1 MTRSI
6 PKARDGALQQYTE
19 GRTSLD
25 PITIGTA
32 AWYNWLEQH
41 RSFSFETN
49 HTTFTARKE
58 QRPGGWYWYAYRR
71 SQGKLRTAYL
81 GKSEE
86 LTLQRLNTTAEA
98 LGQAE
103 DLPESE
109 THRSQGVVGASA
121 LPVQQASFIAFPTT
135 RAQASQLREPEPAP
149 TYPLPVQLTPLI
161 GREQE
166 AASAAA
172 LLRRPEVRLLTM
184 CGAAGIG
191 KTRLAL
197 QVATDLLEDFADGV
211 AFVSLAPI
219 RDPTLVLATIAHT
232 LGLHAPGNEP
242 GDPLRA
248 FLWNKRLL
256 LVLDNFEHVMAAASH
271 LVDLLAASPHLKLL
285 VTSREVLHLRVEQ
298 QFAVPPLALPDLTHL
313 PDSDSIAQYP
323 AVKLFLQRAQAV
335 QHDFQ
340 ITPTNAPL
348 LAEICTRLDGLPLA
362 LELAAARV
370 RLLSPP
376 ALLARLD
383 RRFEVL
389 SGGVHDLPERQRT
402 LRATLEWSYDLL
414 SARER
419 RLFRRLSVFVG
430 GCELSSAE
438 ALCRALDP
446 AEINVF
452 EAITSLLDKS
462 LVQQRE
468 EAGDEP
474 RLLMLETVREYA
486 WEALAADE
494 EVETVRRAHAAYYL
508 ALAEEAEPQLYGA
521 EQDLW
526 QKRLV
531 REQGNLR
538 AALQWLVAEQTA
550 KKKEMAL
557 RLASALA
564 RFWEVQHR
572 LQEGRTFLE
581 RALVGSE
588 ETVAPSVRAR
598 ALETIVFVALNQG
611 DTGRAEALGEQSLS
625 LYRQLGDKQRMAV
638 VLLLLGVIART
649 KGNLVAARSSFE
661 EALALHREMGH
672 TGYTAWTLFHLGL
685 LEEKQGTYPCARIRF
700 EESLALF
707 RQAGDKKG
715 MINALYWLA
724 WMVLDQGEATTAATL
739 LEEGCERAREIGYY
753 VGLAD
758 CLRAL
763 CEVALSQG
771 DPATARTRAEESLGV
786 LREIGAR
793 DDQIASSL
801 IRLGR
806 AEARQGNFAAA
817 RVCYEESLAQALKGG
832 FKEELASGLEG
843 LAGVVAAQGALRWAA
858 QLWGAAITV
867 RDSIGVPMPPLER
880 ADYERAVAA
889 ARPRLGEKAWAF
901 AWKEGLTMTPEQAL
915 ASQEPPAASKQSAP
929 VLMTPPPAYPDG
941 LTAREVE
948 VLQLVSRGWT
958 DVQVADQLVLSP
970 RTVQGHL
977 RSIYNKINVSSR
989 AAATRYAVEHELV

>member
-1 MTRSI
+1 MARSI
-6 PKARDGALQQYTE
+6 STVRDGALQAYTAE
-19 GRTSLD
+19 GTSVD

-32 AWYNWLEQH
+32 AWFRWLERHQ
-41 RSFSFETN
+41 SFSFKAGRM
-49 HTTFTARKE
+49 TFTARKE

-71 SQGKLRTAYL
+71 SQGKLHTAYL

-86 LTLQRLNTTAEA
+86 LTVERLNT
-98 LGQAE
+98 
-103 DLPESE
+103 
-109 THRSQGVVGASA
+109 
-121 LPVQQASFIAFPTT
+121 I
-135 RAQASQLREPEPAP
+135 AQALERGDAPIQKPEPVP

-166 AASAAA
+166 ASSAAA

-191 KTRLAL
+191 KTRLAI
-197 QVATDLLEDFADGV
+197 QVAADLLEDFADGV

-219 RDPTLVLATIAHT
+219 RDSTLVLATIAHT
-232 LGLHAPGNEP
+232 LGLHDFGNEP
-242 GDPLRA
+242 GASHLHA
-248 FLWNKRLL
+248 FLRNKHLL
-256 LVLDNFEHVMAAASH
+256 LVLDNFEHVMGAASD
-271 LVDLLAASPHLKLL
+271 LVDLLTASPHLKLL
-285 VTSREVLHLRVEQ
+285 VTSREVLHLRAEQ
-298 QFAVPPLALPDLTHL
+298 QFTVPPLALPDLTHL

-323 AVKLFLQRAQAV
+323 AVKLFIQRAQAV
-335 QHDFQ
+335 KHDFQ
-340 ITPTNAPL
+340 VTPTNAPL

-362 LELAAARV
+362 LELAAARA
-370 RLLSPP
+370 RLLSPS

-389 SGGVHDLPERQRT
+389 SGGAHDLPLRQRT
-402 LRATLEWSYDLL
+402 LRATLEWSYELL

-430 GCELSSAE
+430 GCPLSAAE

-468 EAGDEP
+468 EESSEP
-474 RLLMLETVREYA
+474 RLLLLETVREYA
-486 WEALAADE
+486 WERLSADE
-494 EVETVRRAHAAYYL
+494 EVEAVRQAHAAYYL
-508 ALAEEAEPQLYGA
+508 ALAEEAEPHLYGA

-526 QKRLV
+526 QKRLE

-538 AALQWLVAEQTA
+538 AALQWLVEGQTA
-550 KKKEMAL
+550 EKKEMAL
-557 RLASALA
+557 RLTSALA

-572 LQEGRTFLE
+572 LQEGRSFLE
-581 RALVGSE
+581 RALVGSK
-588 ETVAPSVRAR
+588 ETVAPSVYAK
-598 ALETIVFVALNQG
+598 ALETAVFVAINQG
-611 DTGRAEALGEQSLS
+611 SIDRAETLGEQSLAV
-625 LYRQLGDKQRMAV
+625 YQQLGDKGGIGTALQR
-638 VLLLLGVIART
+638 LGMIART
-649 KGNLVAARSSFE
+649 KGNVAAARLLLE
-661 EALALHREMGH
+661 EALAIYREIGH
-672 TGYTAWTLFHLGL
+672 TNTPWALFHLGL
-685 LEEKQGTYPCARIRF
+685 LGEREGDYAHARARF

-724 WMVLDQGEATTAATL
+724 SMVLNQGEAKTAAIL
-739 LEEGCERAREIGYY
+739 LEEGCKQAREIGYH

-771 DPATARTRAEESLGV
+771 DPAAAIARAEESLGV
-786 LREIGAR
+786 LREIEAG

-801 IRLGR
+801 IRLAR
-806 AEARQGNFAAA
+806 AEAHQGNFAAA
-817 RVCYEESLAQALKGG
+817 QACYEESLARALKGG

-843 LAGVVAAQGALRWAA
+843 LACVVAAQGTFVWAA
-858 QLWGAAITV
+858 HLWAAATTV
-867 RDSIGVPMPPLER
+867 RDAIGVSMPPFER
-880 ADYERAVAA
+880 RDYERAVAA
-889 ARPRLGEKAWAF
+889 ARLRLGEKAWAF
-901 AWKEGLTMTPEQAL
+901 TWEEGRAMTPEQAL
-915 ASQEPPAASKQSAP
+915 ASQEGVPASKQATP
-929 VLMTPPPAYPDG
+929 LPMRPPPTFPDG

-948 VLQLVSRGWT
+948 VLRLVTQGLT
-958 DVQVADQLVLSP
+958 DAQVANHLIISP

-989 AAATRYAVEHELV
+989 SAATRYAVERKLV

>member
-1 MTRSI
+1 MICLLTSI
-6 PKARDGALQQYTE
+6 SHFRWVILA
-19 GRTSLD
+19 
-25 PITIGTA
+25 
-32 AWYNWLEQH
+32 
-41 RSFSFETN
+41 
-49 HTTFTARKE
+49 
-58 QRPGGWYWYAYRR
+58 GGSNPCWYWYAYRR

-109 THRSQGVVGASA
+109 THRSRGVVGASA

-161 GREQE
+161 GREHE

-197 QVATDLLEDFADGV
+197 QVATDLLEDFADGI

-242 GDPLRA
+242 GDPLCA

-362 LELAAARV
+362 LELAAARA

-389 SGGVHDLPERQRT
+389 SGGGHDLPERQRT

-414 SARER
+414 SGRER
-419 RLFRRLSVFVG
+419 RLFRRLSAFVG
-430 GCELSSAE
+430 GCTLSAAE

-446 AEINVF
+446 AEIHVF

-462 LVQQRE
+462 LVQRRE
-468 EAGDEP
+468 EEGSEP
-474 RLLMLETVREYA
+474 RLLLLETVREYA
-486 WEALAADE
+486 WEQFSADE
-494 EVETVRRAHAAYYL
+494 EVEAVRQAHAAYYL
-508 ALAEEAEPQLYGA
+508 TLAEEAEPHLYGA
-521 EQDLW
+521 EQDRW
-526 QKRLV
+526 QKLLE

-538 AALQWLVAEQTA
+538 AALQWLVEGQTTE
-550 KKKEMAL
+550 KKEMAL
-557 RLASALA
+557 RVASALA

-588 ETVAPSVRAR
+588 EAVAPSVRAR
-598 ALETIVFVALNQG
+598 ALETVVFVALNQG
-611 DTGRAEALGEQSLS
+611 ETGRAEALGEQVLA
-625 LYRQLGDKQRMAV
+625 LYRQLGDKQGMAAA
-638 VLLLLGVIART
+638 LLRLGVIART
-649 KGNLVAARSSFE
+649 RGDFATARPSFE
-661 EALALHREMGH
+661 EALSLYRAMEHPGN
-672 TGYTAWTLFHLGL
+672 TAWTPFHPGNTAWALFHLGL
-685 LEEKQGTYPCARIRF
+685 LEERQGTYAQARARF
-700 EESLALF
+700 EESLGLF
-707 RQAGDKKG
+707 RQEGDKKG
-715 MINALYWLA
+715 MVNALYWLA
-724 WMVLDQGEATTAATL
+724 WMVLNQGEAKTAAAL
-739 LEEGCERAREIGYY
+739 LEEGCQQAREIGYQ

-763 CEVALSQG
+763 CEVALSQD
-771 DPATARTRAEESLGV
+771 DPATARARAEESLGV
-786 LREIGAR
+786 LREIGAN

-806 AEARQGNFAAA
+806 AEARQGNIAAA
-817 RVCYEESLAQALKGG
+817 RACYEESLARALKGN
-832 FKEELASGLEG
+832 FKEEIASGLEG
-843 LAGVVAAQGALRWAA
+843 LASVGVAQGARILAVQLWAA
-858 QLWGAAITV
+858 AATV
-867 RDSIGVPMPPLER
+867 RDAGGVPIPPLER
-880 ADYERAVAA
+880 ADYEREVSA
-889 ARPRLGEKAWAF
+889 ARVHLGEKAF
-901 AWKEGLTMTPEQAL
+901 ASAWEEGRAMTPEQAL
-915 ASQEPPAASKQSAP
+915 ASQEGAPAPKQSTP

-948 VLQLVSRGWT
+948 VLQLVTHGLT
-958 DVQVADQLVLSP
+958 DAQVADQLVLSP

-977 RSIYNKINVSSR
+977 RSIYNKIKVSSR
-989 AAATRYAVEHELV
+989 AAATRYAVEHKLV